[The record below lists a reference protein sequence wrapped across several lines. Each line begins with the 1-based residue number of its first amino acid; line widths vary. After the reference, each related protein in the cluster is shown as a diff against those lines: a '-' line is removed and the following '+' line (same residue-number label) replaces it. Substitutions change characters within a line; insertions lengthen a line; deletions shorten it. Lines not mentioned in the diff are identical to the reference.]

1 MSDVLVSVDNVS
13 KKFCRSLKKSLWYGV
28 QDMASEMFG
37 RSGERELRPDEFWAV
52 KNVSFELKR
61 GECLGLIGRN
71 GAGKTTLLRM
81 LNGLI
86 KPDGGRIEMRG
97 RVGALIALG
106 AGFNPILTGRENVYI
121 NASVLGITKQEI
133 EDKIDEIID
142 FAELKEF
149 IDSPVQNYSSGMQ
162 VRLGFA
168 VATALNPDILILD
181 EVLAVGDTAFRSKC
195 FDRIGKIIN
204 KTAVVFVSHNE
215 SQVRRICD
223 QAILLQNGLV
233 LSYGNTS
240 NVLNSYRNMMEYKA
254 KSEVICHSSVSAPA
268 LCILSSKI
276 NWGGDLEMKLVFSSL
291 EEMEIGLFLIH
302 ISREEEFV
310 SHGEIQSNLLKIS
323 SGSNSWK
330 FGIRNLHLAAGKYL
344 AHISIFSKTRKETI
358 IHMINGVCF
367 EMGGVSGYGP
377 AYIEHTFVD
386 FDE

>member
-28 QDMASEMFG
+28 QDMAGEMFG

-52 KNVSFELKR
+52 KNVSFELRR

-106 AGFNPILTGRENVYI
+106 AGFNPILTGRENIYI
-121 NASVLGITKQEI
+121 NASVLGIAKQEI
-133 EDKIDEIID
+133 EDKIEEIID
-142 FAELKEF
+142 FAELQEF

-233 LSYGNTS
+233 LNYGNTGK
-240 NVLNSYRNMMEYKA
+240 VLNSYRNMMEYKA
-254 KSEVICHSSVSAPA
+254 KSEIICHSSVSAPV
-268 LCILSSKI
+268 LYILSSKI
-276 NWGGDLEMKLVFSSL
+276 NWGGDLEMKLVFSSQD
-291 EEMEIGLFLIH
+291 EMEIGLFLIH

-310 SHGEIQSNLLKIS
+310 SHGEIQSSLLKILR
-323 SGSNSWK
+323 GSNSWR
-330 FGIRNLHLAAGKYL
+330 FGIKNLHLAAGKYS
-344 AHISIFSKTRKETI
+344 AHISIFSTTRKETI

-367 EMGGVSGYGP
+367 EMMGDSGYGP
-377 AYIEHTFVD
+377 AYIEHTFAD
-386 FDE
+386 FYK